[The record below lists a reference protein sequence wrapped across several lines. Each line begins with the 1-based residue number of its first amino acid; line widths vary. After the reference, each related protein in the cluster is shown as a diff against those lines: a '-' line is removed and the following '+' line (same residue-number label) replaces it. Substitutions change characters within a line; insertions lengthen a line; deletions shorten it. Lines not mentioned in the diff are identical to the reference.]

1 MMDGGDALRLT
12 AARVRLSSV
21 GLSPSSARGAA
32 PAAAPAPRQDLDDEM
47 AFIMLRYLVEVRC
60 GGPAGGGH
68 RRRIASSRENRQSRE
83 NRHIEGGCAS
93 KVAASRCVSGAARPE
108 ERRLSQASLSQPRGA
123 GSPRVQCASAS
134 AVQSVAGDPV
144 PAHPK
149 ACRKGSC
156 SLGLTLRSP
165 DSLRVRDDDDD
176 AFGRRALTR
185 PTVPSSRGRASSV
198 VALTLARS
206 SLEVG
211 HCEVKGIIATL
222 APAFDRARLC
232 RGARARDPRCLPLS
246 AVTPPVVFGGCR
258 RA

>member
-1 MMDGGDALRLT
+1 MTRW
-12 AARVRLSSV
+12 RSSCFDT
-21 GLSPSSARGAA
+21 SSRSVAGVL
-32 PAAAPAPRQDLDDEM
+32 PAAATEGGSPARGRT
-47 AFIMLRYLVEVRC
+47 ANR
-60 GGPAGGGH
+60 G
-68 RRRIASSRENRQSRE
+68 RIATSREDAHRKLLLRGVSVERRGQR
-83 NRHIEGGCAS
+83 RGGCP
-93 KVAASRCVSGAARPE
+93 KR
-108 ERRLSQASLSQPRGA
+108 QARGA

-134 AVQSVAGDPV
+134 AAQSVAGDPV
-144 PAHPK
+144 PAHLK

-185 PTVPSSRGRASSV
+185 PTVSSSRGRASSV
-198 VALTLARS
+198 VALHLARS

-211 HCEVKGIIATL
+211 HCEIKGIIATL

-246 AVTPPVVFGGCR
+246 AVTPPVVFCECR